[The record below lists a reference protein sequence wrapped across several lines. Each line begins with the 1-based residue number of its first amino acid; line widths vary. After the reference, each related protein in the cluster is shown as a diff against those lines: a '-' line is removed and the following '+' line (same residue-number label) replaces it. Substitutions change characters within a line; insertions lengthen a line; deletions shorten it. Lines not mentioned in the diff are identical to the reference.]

1 MAIQDKLTQY
11 KTELEEVVEKY
22 NELGTTRQQLLQ
34 KASELNGAIKALTD
48 IDGDSPTEAETT

>member
-34 KASELNGAIKALTD
+34 KASELNGAIKALID
-48 IDGDSPTEAETT
+48 IDGDSSTEAEST